1 MVDKMDE
8 NKKKKIDLNEKQF
21 ESVLT
26 KILLD
31 YSRLNK
37 EEKERKKKKSES
49 NKRYYQK
56 NRDDILRK
64 NREMR
69 QLYKAVKQN

>member
-1 MVDKMDE
+1 MDG
-8 NKKKKIDLNEKQF
+8 NDKKKIDLGEKQF
-21 ESVLT
+21 ENALI

-31 YSRLNK
+31 YTRLNN
-37 EEKERKKKKSES
+37 EEKTRKRKKSES

-56 NRDDILRK
+56 KRDEILKK

-69 QLYKAVKQN
+69 QFYKAVKQS